1 MRSKIGLFSGMIA
14 LVLILDQITKYIVR
28 TNPYWQYVDLIP
40 GWLGFHYTLNPG
52 MALGIDLLNTPMVSM
67 VSITAAL
74 LIMGYV
80 IYNMKEATTGY
91 VVLMGLVM
99 GGAFGNITDRIFL
112 GPVQGHEGILQ
123 GRVVDFIH
131 FYAQIGDTPI
141 FPYIFNVADMAISV
155 SLITLIIFHKRF
167 MPEESKENPKE
178 ETIEAM
184 PAEPPSETGSEP
196 PSTP

>member
-1 MRSKIGLFSGMIA
+1 MRSKIGLFSSMIA
-14 LVLILDQITKYIVR
+14 LVLILDQITKYIIR
-28 TNPYWQYVDLIP
+28 TNPNWQYTDLIP

-52 MALGIDLLNTPMVSM
+52 MALGIDLLTTPMVSM

-80 IYNMKEATTGY
+80 IYNIKEATTGY

-112 GPVQGHEGILQ
+112 GPVQGFEGILQ

-167 MPEESKENPKE
+167 MPEESKDQVTDTTEDAPL
-178 ETIEAM
+178 
-184 PAEPPSETGSEP
+184 AESSSESSEST
-196 PSTP
+196 STP